1 MAEKRLMVQNEHLF
15 KCAYMNSHEVRGPL
29 ARILGLIELSR
40 LETDID
46 YRTFFEKMKQEAN
59 DIDKIVRMISDDLNK
74 VQQYRHWFPRGMK
87 ADS

>member
-1 MAEKRLMVQNEHLF
+1 
-15 KCAYMNSHEVRGPL
+15 MNSHEVRGPL